1 MSHTTLT
8 EETLVVCPSDPL
20 LDQLSKVKGILG
32 LMGSLNCAGSNTIE
46 NEDLAW
52 TLITLMELIEV
63 LEKDLEEVDTQWGVL
78 RDFYL
83 AHHP

>member
-8 EETLVVCPSDPL
+8 EETLMLCPSDPL